1 MTFAEAV
8 PRATTRPPSA
18 RSKGVR
24 RSCLDS
30 RRARKELTAV
40 VAAVAVLLVT
50 ACSGTPAPGTAAAS
64 TPATDTPVPG
74 GSASPASGSPSPTGT
89 VRLRYS
95 ETYRWPDGLR
105 IRVDE
110 PVDYWPSGW
119 VRTVTASRGAGYADL
134 RFTG

>member
-1 MTFAEAV
+1 MFEDADGGVDTGDGH
-8 PRATTRPPSA
+8 PRTGRIGKP
-18 RSKGVR
+18 RVR
-24 RSCLDS
+24 L
-30 RRARKELTAV
+30 A
-40 VAAVAVLLVT
+40 
-50 ACSGTPAPGTAAAS
+50 
-64 TPATDTPVPG
+64 
-74 GSASPASGSPSPTGT
+74 SPTGT

-105 IRVDE
+105 VRVDE

>member
-1 MTFAEAV
+1 MVCRMVAEISSIDLV
-8 PRATTRPPSA
+8 VESRQRMF
-18 RSKGVR
+18 
-24 RSCLDS
+24 S
-30 RRARKELTAV
+30 RRISL
-40 VAAVAVLLVT
+40 
-50 ACSGTPAPGTAAAS
+50 CAAS

>member
-1 MTFAEAV
+1 M
-8 PRATTRPPSA
+8 
-18 RSKGVR
+18 
-24 RSCLDS
+24 
-30 RRARKELTAV
+30 
-40 VAAVAVLLVT
+40 AAVAVLLVT